1 MNLDNVLKFFAPKGM
16 HISDTSRATAS
27 EQLTVTDVMAAL
39 GMTQADAGIGLAM
52 FLGKAGISSKDRE
65 MSIAWLTEYAK
76 EHAPMAIRKA
86 SGKKFP
92 LCMRILARFAY
103 NDYSSSAADCVA
115 CPKCSGKGLLTTT
128 KTVTKSHYTMRY
140 IDAAMKEFGITAAND
155 QAMFIAQVGHESNG
169 FTSLVE
175 NFNYSVE
182 GLKKTFGKRLTTYQ
196 CEMLGRVDGKQVA
209 HQPQIAN
216 LVYGDRMGNNSQGD
230 GWKYRGRGLLQ
241 ITGRENYT
249 KCGTALKLDLVSTPE
264 LLTQERHAARSAAWY
279 FTLRG
284 CLLYSGDVER
294 VTQIINGGQ
303 NGIKDRRERYA
314 KAKAALV

>member
-1 MNLDNVLKFFAPKGM
+1 MKLILPFPPSVNTYWRHPNKGAFAGKSLISAAGRKFQSAACAA
-16 HISDTSRATAS
+16 IV
-27 EQLTVTDVMAAL
+27 EQLRRLPKPT
-39 GMTQADAGIGLAM
+39 
-52 FLGKAGISSKDRE
+52 S
-65 MSIAWLTEYAK
+65 
-76 EHAPMAIRKA
+76 APA
-86 SGKKFP
+86 
-92 LCMRILARFAY
+92 
-103 NDYSSSAADCVA
+103 
-115 CPKCSGKGLLTTT
+115 
-128 KTVTKSHYTMRY
+128 
-140 IDAAMKEFGITAAND
+140 
-155 QAMFIAQVGHESNG
+155 
-169 FTSLVE
+169 
-175 NFNYSVE
+175 SVE
-182 GLKKTFGKRLTTYQ
+182 IVLFPPDKRLTPYQ

-249 KCGTALKLDLVSTPE
+249 KCGTALNLDLISTPE

-314 KAKAALV
+314 KAKTALV